1 MKRKICLDGSWRFA
15 AYEVGLGE
23 RQGTHQA
30 HYDTS
35 GWLDAPIPGSTHSHL
50 LEAGL
55 PWMSGKEWWYRTEFL
70 LLPGFSLDNALLVF
84 DRLSPA
90 AVWLNGIKLPSDDS
104 SFEIG
109 SLLKLG
115 PNTIAIRF
123 DAQQDLADIF
133 IGSGRIVAQ
142 AVPKTYARTP

>member
-1 MKRKICLDGSWRFA
+1 LKRKICLDGSWRFA

-23 RQGTHQA
+23 RQGAHQA

-55 PWMSGKEWWYRTEFL
+55 QWMSGKEWWYRTEFL
-70 LLPGFSLDNALLVF
+70 LLPGFPLENALLVF

-104 SFEIG
+104 GSFEVG

-115 PNTIAIRF
+115 PNTIAIRLHCE
-123 DAQQDLADIF
+123 DEMF

-142 AVPKTYARTP
+142 AAQKTYARTP